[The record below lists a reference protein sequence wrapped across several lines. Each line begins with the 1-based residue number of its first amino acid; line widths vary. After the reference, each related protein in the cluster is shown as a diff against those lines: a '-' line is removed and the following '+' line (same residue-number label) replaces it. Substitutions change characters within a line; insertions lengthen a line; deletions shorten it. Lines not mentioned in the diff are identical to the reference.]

1 MEHEMDTKLSSQ
13 MTTRA
18 LVLALTASTD
28 EKAQAAAALA
38 EQFAQEGRL
47 SAFQVE
53 QCKAEALRLSQ
64 AGDI

>member
-1 MEHEMDTKLSSQ
+1 MSMKLCAE

-18 LVLALTASTD
+18 LVFALTAATD
-28 EKAQAAAALA
+28 EKAQAAADLA

-53 QCKAEALRLSQ
+53 RCKVEALRLSKE
-64 AGDI
+64 GGI

>member
-1 MEHEMDTKLSSQ
+1 MSMKLCAE

-18 LVLALTASTD
+18 LVLALAASTD
-28 EKAQAAAALA
+28 EKAQAAADLA

-47 SAFQVE
+47 SFSQVE

>member
-1 MEHEMDTKLSSQ
+1 MNTKLSAQ

-28 EKAQAAAALA
+28 EKAQAAADLA

-53 QCKAEALRLSQ
+53 RCKAEALLLSKE
-64 AGDI
+64 GGI